1 MTEEE
6 RNLVARQSDCI
17 ARQTSEIAALK
28 LEIDRLNAVI
38 RDEGD
43 ALAHL
48 RKIYSNPSSS
58 TAAVLRACDAA
69 IPYERSRQPV
79 LSVNAGFD
87 LDRLADRLGAVRKG
101 LPDPGDSGY
110 DDAIEIE
117 NSTGQ

>member
-48 RKIYSNPSSS
+48 RRLYSDPSSS
-58 TAAVLRACDAA
+58 VATVVRACAEA

-79 LSVNAGFD
+79 LSVGIDVSAFAE
-87 LDRLADRLGAVRKG
+87 RLARARRGEVE
-101 LPDPGDSGY
+101 
-110 DDAIEIE
+110 AIEATAE
-117 NSTGQ
+117 DTDEADTV